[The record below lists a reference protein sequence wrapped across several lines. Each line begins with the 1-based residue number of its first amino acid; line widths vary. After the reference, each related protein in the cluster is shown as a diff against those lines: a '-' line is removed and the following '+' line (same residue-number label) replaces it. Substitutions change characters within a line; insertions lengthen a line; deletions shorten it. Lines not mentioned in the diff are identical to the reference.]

1 MRTLFEKKSVKIIAI
16 ILALLFSLSFYLWG
30 VSLTDNYYWIYN
42 SRFFTDSIMCKLSL
56 DGMKAWF
63 SVFGFTLL
71 SSRMLAWILNVSSVL
86 IPYLFLLK
94 KEERKIYVYYL
105 CVALI
110 IMGPGIAKCC
120 TPDCFTASMLSI
132 LMVVFIKFI
141 QRNHKFVFGL
151 LLCIS
156 TALLIAIRFP
166 NIVVVPFVAIFMVLM
181 MDEKAKWQYAIGYMV
196 LSLVIYWLVMT
207 LLLGDTNCISLLGD
221 AFAKESGNS
230 NGRHSLMGL
239 FLRYCKS
246 ILLALIALF
255 SIIIACITRTRL
267 FYRRQKLGFIIAI
280 VVGTFLSYSIL
291 GRIGEKF
298 HSWPVCITP
307 IVSLPLLYVVYYAFK
322 NKDYT
327 NAWLCLFLGL
337 VIFIPSA
344 GSDTGFQKSLM
355 SACGIIPIAV
365 VKYINVH
372 KKMLY
377 INIALGIMF
386 STSVFMYSDNLCN
399 NNAVSSDKKLWGV
412 FLNKRQ
418 LEHNQMIKEDL
429 KPYYRTNHTVFYG
442 LEAHYWYFYTDTKPL
457 YNPGFWMLKNDKSAL
472 YNAIASLKRDP
483 NNVFI
488 DFTKSDTNYF
498 IKKGIRPVVETD
510 SYNIYKY

>member
-1 MRTLFEKKSVKIIAI
+1 MRTLQLFVELLQVAIGCRADLSVA
-16 ILALLFSLSFYLWG
+16 
-30 VSLTDNYYWIYN
+30 
-42 SRFFTDSIMCKLSL
+42 
-56 DGMKAWF
+56 
-63 SVFGFTLL
+63 
-71 SSRMLAWILNVSSVL
+71 
-86 IPYLFLLK
+86 P
-94 KEERKIYVYYL
+94 
-105 CVALI
+105 
-110 IMGPGIAKCC
+110 
-120 TPDCFTASMLSI
+120 TPDEWS
-132 LMVVFIKFI
+132 
-141 QRNHKFVFGL
+141 
-151 LLCIS
+151 
-156 TALLIAIRFP
+156 
-166 NIVVVPFVAIFMVLM
+166 
-181 MDEKAKWQYAIGYMV
+181 
-196 LSLVIYWLVMT
+196 VIYGHCERQALV
-207 LLLGDTNCISLLGD
+207 GVGYV
-221 AFAKESGNS
+221 
-230 NGRHSLMGL
+230 GL
-239 FLRYCKS
+239 QR
-246 ILLALIALF
+246 IP
-255 SIIIACITRTRL
+255 RT
-267 FYRRQKLGFIIAI
+267 Q
-280 VVGTFLSYSIL
+280 
-291 GRIGEKF
+291 
-298 HSWPVCITP
+298 WPVCITP

-472 YNAIASLKRDP
+472 DNAIASLKRDP

-498 IKKGIRPVVETD
+498 IKKGIRSVIETD
-510 SYNIYKY
+510 FYNIYKY